1 MKLRN
6 KLGVPKITQWFRTVQ
21 CLKKQDEKAEE
32 EGRKIRSIFFFACVS
47 GVGAALYYYYYYC
60 VASPDDNTKVVLM
73 LKSNTN
79 GIRLFSTALY
89 SLKLNTETICFFFKI
104 YHS

>member
-47 GVGAALYYYYYYC
+47 GVGAALYYYYC

-89 SLKLNTETICFFFKI
+89 SLKLNTETICFCFKI
-104 YHS
+104 YHI